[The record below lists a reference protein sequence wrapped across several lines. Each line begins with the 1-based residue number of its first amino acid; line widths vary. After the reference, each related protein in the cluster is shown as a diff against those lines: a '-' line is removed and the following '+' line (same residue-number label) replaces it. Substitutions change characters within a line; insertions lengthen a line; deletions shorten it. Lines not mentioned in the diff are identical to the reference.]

1 MIKTQEVQPDQP
13 ASLRLAGL
21 LGKRF
26 RSWHLPG
33 IWDSAFG
40 IFNTVAVPTR
50 IITLNI
56 GSQTIGLAKF
66 RVQSHGGLV
75 LVDYRLREIL
85 AESGGEGMRH
95 AQIAIVLGEMMHEM
109 QIKRGTVNYAIAT
122 HSAFLRFVKLPL
134 VDEEKIERI
143 IGFEAQQ
150 NVPFPM
156 DEVVWDYQLVGGGS
170 DEQVRVVIVA
180 IKADY
185 LEDINAAVEECGLR
199 VDKVGIATT
208 GLYNAFRYN
217 YSEILGCSLLVDIGA
232 RTTNLVFIEPG
243 NVFFRNIPIGGN
255 SITAAIA
262 KEFGEPFATAE
273 LRKKRDGF
281 VSLGGAYAEPAD
293 SDVAR
298 VSKIARN
305 TMTRLHTELMRSIT
319 FYRAQQ
325 QGSRPE
331 RIFLCGGSAGMPY
344 MREFF
349 HEKLKLPVEFF
360 NPLRNV
366 AAAGP
371 APAPELARS
380 AYLLGEVVGL
390 ALRSVCSCPMELNLL
405 PGSVVRKQDLERRRP
420 FLIMAAACFILALLG
435 WSAYYARAA
444 HVTRLSM
451 QVLQQKIDIMRT
463 AETRLDK
470 LKKEAASLDTV
481 ASPLIAAINDRSFW
495 PQILEE
501 LTAHLPEGNIWITK
515 LAATSGGKLL
525 GVSEQEKGSAE
536 VAPTPPPAG
545 RPGTKTASPSGRAID
560 GINVRGL
567 YMYNPKQQEV
577 VVDYF
582 RNLAGSP
589 FFNINP
595 NKPESVIKST
605 SVPNDTEWAFPYE
618 LQLDLRKPVKMP

>member
-1 MIKTQEVQPDQP
+1 MARPTHLI
-13 ASLRLAGL
+13 SL
-21 LGKRF
+21 
-26 RSWHLPG
+26 
-33 IWDSAFG
+33 
-40 IFNTVAVPTR
+40 NV
-50 IITLNI
+50 
-56 GSQTIGLAKF
+56 GSQTIGLAHF
-66 RVQSHGGLV
+66 RVQSQGGLV
-75 LVDYRLREIL
+75 LVDYRLREVL
-85 AESGGEGMRH
+85 AEPGGEGMRH
-95 AQIAIVLGEMMHEM
+95 AQIAIVLREMMHEM
-109 QIKRGTVNYAIAT
+109 QIKRGTVNYAIAAQ
-122 HSAFLRFVKLPL
+122 SAFLRFVKLPF
-134 VDEEKIERI
+134 VDEEKIDRI

-156 DEVVWDYQLVGGGS
+156 NEVVWDYQIVGGGS

-180 IKADY
+180 IKTDY

-199 VDKVGIATT
+199 VDKVGMATT
-208 GLYNAFRYN
+208 GLYNAFKYN

-243 NVFFRNIPIGGN
+243 NIFFRNIPIGGN

-262 KEFGEPFATAE
+262 KEFGEPFAAAE

-281 VSLGGAYAEPAD
+281 VSLGGVYAEPAD
-293 SDVAR
+293 SNVAR

-319 FYRAQQ
+319 YYRAQQ

-349 HEKLKLPVEFF
+349 HEKLKVPIEFF

-366 AAAGP
+366 AAVGP
-371 APAPELARS
+371 APAPEIARS
-380 AYLLGEVVGL
+380 AYLLGELVGL

-405 PGSVVRKQDLERRRP
+405 PGSVVRKQDLEKRRP
-420 FLIMAAACFILALLG
+420 FFIAAAALFILALLG
-435 WSAYYARAA
+435 WSAYNARAA

-451 QVLQQKIDIMRT
+451 QVLQKKIDIMRS
-463 AETRLDK
+463 AETRLDR
-470 LKKEAASLDTV
+470 LKKEAASLDSV
-481 ASPLIAAINDRSFW
+481 ATPLIAAINDRSFW
-495 PQILEE
+495 PEILEE
-501 LTAHLPEGNIWITK
+501 LSAHLPEGNIWITK
-515 LAATSGGKLL
+515 LAATSGGKLV
-525 GVSEQEKGSAE
+525 GVSEQEKGIGE
-536 VAPTPPPAG
+536 IAPTPSPAG
-545 RPGTKTASPSGRAID
+545 KPATKTVSASGPVID

-567 YMYNPKQQEV
+567 YMFNPKQQEV

>member
-1 MIKTQEVQPDQP
+1 MTKTQEVQSDQP
-13 ASLRLAGL
+13 AGLRLAGL

-33 IWDSAFG
+33 TWDSAFG

-56 GSQTIGLAKF
+56 GSQTISLAKF

-85 AESGGEGMRH
+85 AEPGGEGMRH

-122 HSAFLRFVKLPL
+122 QSAFLRFVKLPL

-185 LEDINAAVEECGLR
+185 LEDINAAIEECGLR
-199 VDKVGIATT
+199 VEKVGIATT

-232 RTTNLVFIEPG
+232 RTTNLIFIEPG

-262 KEFGEPFATAE
+262 KEFGEPVTAAE

-281 VSLGGAYAEPAD
+281 VSLGGVYAEPAD

-319 FYRAQQ
+319 YYRAQQ

-349 HEKLKLPVEFF
+349 QEKLKVPIEFF

-366 AAAGP
+366 AAVGP
-371 APAPELARS
+371 APALARS

-420 FLIMAAACFILALLG
+420 FFIMAAACFILALLG

-463 AETRLDK
+463 AETRLDQ
-470 LKKEAASLDTV
+470 LKKQAASLDTV
-481 ASPLIAAINDRSFW
+481 AAPLIAAINDRSFW

-501 LTAHLPEGNIWITK
+501 LNAHLPEGNIWITK
-515 LAATSGGKLL
+515 LAATSGGKLV
-525 GVSEQEKGSAE
+525 GVSEQEKGIAE
-536 VAPTPPPAG
+536 VAPTPPPVG
-545 RPGTKTASPSGRAID
+545 RPGTKTASPSGLAID

-618 LQLDLRKPVKMP
+618 LQLDLRKPLKMP

>member
-1 MIKTQEVQPDQP
+1 M
-13 ASLRLAGL
+13 
-21 LGKRF
+21 KRF
-26 RSWHLPG
+26 RSWHSFG
-33 IWDSAFG
+33 IWDLDFG
-40 IFNTVAVPTR
+40 IFNAVAIPTR

-56 GSQTIGLAKF
+56 GSQTIGLAEF
-66 RVQSHGGLV
+66 RVQAHGGLV
-75 LVDYRLREIL
+75 LVDYRLREIPPNP
-85 AESGGEGMRH
+85 AGEGIRR
-95 AQIAIVLGEMMHEM
+95 AQVAIALREMMHELH
-109 QIKRGTVNYAIAT
+109 IKRGTVNYAIAAQ
-122 HSAFLRFVKLPL
+122 SVFLRFVKLPL
-134 VDEEKIERI
+134 VDEEKIDRI

-150 NVPFPM
+150 NVPFPIN
-156 DEVVWDYQLVGGGS
+156 EVVWDYQLVGGGS

-185 LEDINAAVEECGLR
+185 LEDVNAAIEESGLQ
-199 VDKVGIATT
+199 VDKIGLATT

-217 YSEILGCSLLVDIGA
+217 YSELSGCSLLVDIGA

-262 KEFGEPFATAE
+262 KEFGEPFAAAE

-281 VSLGGAYAEPAD
+281 VSLGGVYSEAAD

-319 FYRAQQ
+319 YYRAQQ

-349 HEKLKLPVEFF
+349 HEKLKVPIEFF

-366 AAAGP
+366 AAVGS
-371 APAPELARS
+371 APVPELARS

-390 ALRSVCSCPMELNLL
+390 ALRNMSSCPMELNLL
-405 PGSVVRKQDLERRRP
+405 PGSVIRKQELERRRP
-420 FLIMAAACFILALLG
+420 FFIMAAACFILALFG
-435 WSAYYARAA
+435 WSAYYTRAA
-444 HVTRLSM
+444 QVTRLST
-451 QVLQQKIDIMRT
+451 QRVQQKIDVMRT
-463 AETRLDK
+463 AETQLDR
-470 LKKEAASLDTV
+470 LKKQTAALDSV
-481 ASPLIAAINDRSFW
+481 ATPLITAIHDRSFW
-495 PQILEE
+495 PEILEE
-501 LTAHLPEGNIWITK
+501 LNARLPEGNIWITK
-515 LAATSGGKLL
+515 LAATSGGKLV
-525 GVSEQEKGSAE
+525 GVSEKEKSTAESA
-536 VAPTPPPAG
+536 PSPPSPEGKPA
-545 RPGTKTASPSGRAID
+545 TKTVSPSGPVID
-560 GINVRGL
+560 GVNVRGL
-567 YMYNPKQQEV
+567 YMYNPKQQEI

-589 FFNINP
+589 FFNINA

-618 LQLDLRKPVKMP
+618 LQLDLRKSVKLP